1 MLREKLDKA
10 ASILNSLKLNS
21 LIFSSK
27 KIFDNEAY
35 YNQHHSDLF
44 LYLTLS
50 SLYYKCRKKL
60 VLSPPKKNVNKTLLP
75 SLPGLSG
82 YWRDLLRVELRRIQ
96 SKNVLWKWDSYIL
109 LLSMCDSWPWRAQS
123 LANLSFRCYLSKSQ
137 TTRCVYK
144 QA

>member
-1 MLREKLDKA
+1 MLRMLTEKLDKA

-60 VLSPPKKNVNKTLLP
+60 VLSPPKKCKQNAPTFT
-75 SLPGLSG
+75 S
-82 YWRDLLRVELRRIQ
+82 R
-96 SKNVLWKWDSYIL
+96 
-109 LLSMCDSWPWRAQS
+109 
-123 LANLSFRCYLSKSQ
+123 SFRLLKRPSESR
-137 TTRCVYK
+137 TTSYSVKKCPLKMRFVYFAFVYVRFLTMTSSVASELEFPVLFIK
-144 QA
+144 VPDNSVYI